1 MRNNS
6 AKKDIGSQSK
16 KKKGNDELPSFKK
29 KDLGLNRDNR
39 DKEREKSLEKAKQQ
53 QQLGIVLGLGLGDM
67 ALKGMKMN
75 MKKKR

>member
-6 AKKDIGSQSK
+6 AKKDIGSESK
-16 KKKGNDELPSFKK
+16 KKKGNDDLPSFKK

-53 QQLGIVLGLGLGDM
+53 QLGIGLGLGLGDM